1 MLLYS
6 FFLKKLSLFPK
17 RKYAGIIYRCAL
29 EQHRCGLEV
38 GHGVDLEEGHG
49 VDLATSIKAEQGWQA
64 DITRG
69 R

>member
-29 EQHRCGLEV
+29 EQHRCGLE
-38 GHGVDLEEGHG
+38 EGHG
-49 VDLATSIKAEQGWQA
+49 VDLATSIKKLKKVGKP
-64 DITRG
+64 T
-69 R
+69 